1 MRLAKGWS
9 AFDCAKQQ
17 TPGNA
22 AVSGMIAAR
31 HLRLMAGLPCAEEQI
46 NLASAHLVGEINAN
60 ASSCLLRGHGNYSF
74 FGFGLGEQP
83 T

>member
-9 AFDCAKQQ
+9 ALDCDKQQ
-17 TPGNA
+17 TLGNA
-22 AVSGMIAAR
+22 AVSGMIDAG
-31 HLRLMAGLPCAEEQI
+31 HLRLMVRLPCAAEQI
-46 NLASAHLVGEINAN
+46 NLAISHLVGEINAD
-60 ASSCLLRGHGNYSF
+60 AYSCLLPGHGNYSF